1 MFEKNDT
8 IVFLGDSITAAALW
22 INEIYDYF
30 KDNMPE
36 KKIKIYNSGNPG
48 DSAWQ
53 AYKRINYDC
62 LTHNPQLVNILIGI
76 NDIDRGMYSPDCA
89 DPDKEEKR
97 KKAMAKHK
105 EYIEKLVVKSLDA
118 GAEVVLCTLTP
129 YDEVSDTD
137 AENLM
142 CTPGVEECNK
152 FKYELAER
160 YNLKIVDFYSN
171 MKPMLGTE
179 GLMRPDRVHPEP
191 KGYHAMAQIWMK
203 EMGLI
208 EKPDF
213 ESEYKMSE
221 KMEKL
226 YKLSDIERNIRFT
239 EYHDIPDYLDKPIAE
254 RIKATKEKIAMYRS
268 EGTDWRAEN
277 LENYVKYAEYTD
289 KLHSGI
295 FDAMMEMYK

>member
-30 KDNMPE
+30 RDNIPE

-76 NDIDRGMYSPDCA
+76 NDIDRGMYSPDCTE
-89 DPDKEEKR
+89 PDKEERR
-97 KKAMAKHK
+97 KKAMAIHK

-118 GAEVVLCTLTP
+118 GAEVVLCTLVP
-129 YDEVSDTD
+129 YDDVSDTD
-137 AENLM
+137 NENLM
-142 CTPGVEECNK
+142 CNTGVEECNR
-152 FKYELAER
+152 FKYELAEK
-160 YNLKIVDFYSN
+160 YNLKIVDFYNN
-171 MKPMLGTE
+171 MKSMLGTE

-191 KGYHAMAQIWMK
+191 KGYHAMAQIWLK
-203 EMGLI
+203 EMGFI
-208 EKPDF
+208 EKCNFD
-213 ESEYKMSE
+213 SEYKMSE
-221 KMEKL
+221 KMENL

-254 RIKATKEKIAMYRS
+254 RIKETKEKITMYRN
-268 EGTDWRAEN
+268 EGIDWRADT
-277 LENYVKYAEYTD
+277 LQNYVDYAEYTD
-289 KLHSGI
+289 KLHSDI